1 MLGNIKSPIEFN
13 IAAKN
18 QNKLKKITVKHKGF
32 KKVLVSNYM
41 PKDYKNSVYEFI
53 KILIPTGRIVKI
65 IDKEQI
71 EIKNTRI
78 KLF

>member
-1 MLGNIKSPIEFN
+1 
-13 IAAKN
+13 
-18 QNKLKKITVKHKGF
+18 
-32 KKVLVSNYM
+32 M

-71 EIKNTRI
+71 EIKSTRI
-78 KLF
+78 KNF